1 MALTETTEYDRLEVV
16 GTYKVVQIRK
26 AIIIKRDGVEVPG
39 SRSFERTSLECGTI
53 DASDNFVD
61 TDISGQPAEVQAV
74 CNAVWTDAI
83 KLAFKNYLISLKS

>member
-1 MALTETTEYDRLEVV
+1 MALTETTEYDRIEVV
-16 GTYKVVQIRK
+16 GTYKVVLIRK
-26 AIIIKRDGVEVPG
+26 AIIIKRDGVEVAG

-61 TDISGQPAEVQAV
+61 TDISAQPAEVQAV

-83 KLAFKNYLISLKS
+83 KTSFKNYLISLKS